1 MRKVT
6 CDICGDGQA
15 EMKLS
20 DNLFYYQCDTCHSE
34 YVDGPL
40 SQCNILTRYEYPE
53 FDDWFNELQG
63 FSMRSEWLL
72 AWFDAEDTKTK
83 QIVIDYLKA
92 AFDSGRARK

>member
-1 MRKVT
+1 MKTRT
-6 CDICGDGQA
+6 CDVCGEGQA
-15 EMKLS
+15 EIKLS

-40 SQCNILTRYEYPE
+40 SRCNILTRYEYPE

-72 AWFDAEDTKTK
+72 SHFDQDSRTK

-92 AFDSGRARK
+92 AFECGRARK

>member
-1 MRKVT
+1 
-6 CDICGDGQA
+6 
-15 EMKLS
+15 MKTS
-20 DNLFYYQCDTCHSE
+20 DKQI
-34 YVDGPL
+34 
-40 SQCNILTRYEYPE
+40 QYEYPE

-92 AFDSGRARK
+92 AFNSGRARK